1 MGKKIY
7 IAIKRTI
14 SILISA
20 AVIAFV
26 IVGGVVT
33 YKNYDPFYETNGVVT
48 IFGKDIQLPE
58 WSYNYVTTDFM
69 GYQPHVI
76 LSDSMK
82 PTFSAGDGIIAHVLT
97 DEEKQNV
104 KVGDIVSYTIGN
116 PKDRVFVIHRVD
128 ALDEDTGKIIFKGD
142 NNNMIDA
149 VGVDYSQLSSVYLF
163 KIPGFGFF
171 INFAKKPV
179 GILLILAAT
188 MLVIWAWG
196 FLWDVLDY

>member
-1 MGKKIY
+1 
-7 IAIKRTI
+7 
-14 SILISA
+14 
-20 AVIAFV
+20 
-26 IVGGVVT
+26 
-33 YKNYDPFYETNGVVT
+33 
-48 IFGKDIQLPE
+48 
-58 WSYNYVTTDFM
+58 
-69 GYQPHVI
+69 
-76 LSDSMK
+76 MK

-196 FLWDVLDY
+196 FLWDVLDYYILGYIESEEKEKKDDEDENEKEESSTPSEEPENTEETPDKTLTIDEVLDDTRNYTPVENLEDIKHEDEE